1 MAAGGSEGGVSAIV
15 FFFPKSPKQ
24 GAPAWEGDQVHPLP
38 NVKVT
43 LDVMSKPT
51 EEGRKPM
58 WLPLS
63 PPRGGLHETWSTLNI
78 YWEKYIHWNGQIY
91 ILSDMLEA
99 YVLKSSLRI
108 YFSGYMLK
116 DYSC

>member
-1 MAAGGSEGGVSAIV
+1 M
-15 FFFPKSPKQ
+15 
-24 GAPAWEGDQVHPLP
+24 GDQVHPLP
-38 NVKVT
+38 NLEVR
-43 LDVMSKPT
+43 LGFMSKPP
-51 EEGRKPM
+51 EKGRKPV

-63 PPRGGLHETWSTLNI
+63 PPRGGLHETTGTWSALNIWDI
-78 YWEKYIHWNGQIY
+78 YWEKDINWNGQIY

-99 YVLKSSLRI
+99 CVPKSSLRI